1 MISAATQTE
10 RSALL
15 HDAVIAALR
24 SSGYRLLGNLECE
37 VREDLVILTG
47 VLSSFYL
54 KQVAQMIAMGV
65 DQVREVRNVVEVDAD
80 WLDKRR

>member
-24 SSGYRLLGNLECE
+24 SSGYRLLGNLECQ
-37 VREDLVILTG
+37 VCGDLVILAG
-47 VLSSFYL
+47 ILPSFYL
-54 KQVAQMIAMGV
+54 KQVAQTIAMSV
-65 DQVREVRNVVEVDAD
+65 DQVREVRNVVEVDSE
-80 WLDKRR
+80 